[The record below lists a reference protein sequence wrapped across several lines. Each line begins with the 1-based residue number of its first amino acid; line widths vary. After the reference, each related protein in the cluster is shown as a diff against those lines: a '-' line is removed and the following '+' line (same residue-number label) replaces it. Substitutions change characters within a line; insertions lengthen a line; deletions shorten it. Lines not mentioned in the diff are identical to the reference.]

1 MKTDE
6 TKLMTNPDVRKKFL
20 DALGQ
25 GVPIRVACMYAR
37 IAEQTF
43 YNYMKRAEEGQSEY
57 IDFIEEVNEL
67 LAKVQIKLVSE
78 INNGKRIETI
88 EKDDENKEIKTIHYE
103 PDNLWTRKAW
113 ILERRFRKDWGKEAV
128 DNTEKQEKITVIL
141 PSEYKTAKE
150 WQKTNQ
156 E

>member
-6 TKLMTNPDVRKKFL
+6 TKLMTNPDVKKKFL
-20 DALGQ
+20 DALSQ

-37 IAEQTF
+37 INQQT
-43 YNYMKRAEEGQSEY
+43 YANYRKRAEEGQQEY
-57 IDFIEEVNEL
+57 IDFIEEVDEL

-113 ILERRFRKDWGKEAV
+113 ILERRFRKDWGRDIPDTE
-128 DNTEKQEKITVIL
+128 EKQEKVIVVL
-141 PSEYKTAKE
+141 PSEYKTAEE

>member
-113 ILERRFRKDWGKEAV
+113 ILERRFRKDWGREAQNE
-128 DNTEKQEKITVIL
+128 DNAEEKKSIEINVNFAGA
-141 PSEYKTAKE
+141 SEIAKS
-150 WQKTNQ
+150 
-156 E
+156 